1 MDRLDSIRDWIIR
14 LQTYNLVIVIGDYNN
29 RDNADDEKMDMHWII
44 VVDEEYGC
52 WECLQRCPSSITMTV
67 F

>member
-1 MDRLDSIRDWIIR
+1 MIG
-14 LQTYNLVIVIGDYNN
+14 LQTYKLVIVIGDYNN

-44 VVDEEYGC
+44 MVDKEYEYGKC
-52 WECLQRCPSSITMTV
+52 IQCCPSSIIMTV